1 MRCFALYSQSPMAQE
16 VKTMVQPV
24 YLVDDDEAVRKSL
37 SLLLSTIDI
46 EVRGV
51 ADPSAFLAQ
60 LPRLKPGCMIFD
72 IRMPVMTGLKLQ
84 ELLAGQEVD
93 WPVIIISGH
102 GDIEACRRAFRNGAV
117 DYLSK
122 PVDEQDLIDA
132 IQKAQQLLER
142 KLGSQ
147 ALRAETLA
155 LLDALTAR
163 EREVL
168 DRIAQ
173 GFTTRQIAD
182 GLELS
187 PRTIDS
193 HRAAIG
199 AKLGTTSQAE
209 MTRLWLEGQS
219 HP

>member
-1 MRCFALYSQSPMAQE
+1 
-16 VKTMVQPV
+16 MVQPV

-46 EVRGV
+46 EVRSF
-51 ADPSAFLAQ
+51 ADPSVFLGQ

-84 ELLAGQEVD
+84 ELLAEQEID

-132 IQKAQQLLER
+132 IQKAQQLLDHR
-142 KLGSQ
+142 LGSK

-155 LLDALTAR
+155 LLDTLTAR

-168 DRIAQ
+168 DRIAR
-173 GFTTRQIAD
+173 GFTTKQIAD
-182 GLELS
+182 GLEVS

-219 HP
+219 NP